1 MGAELSLRGPVR
13 DLDEEVASI
22 PGIALA
28 HAVLLEVLV
37 EPLDASRFGQ
47 SSMGVEEAVDLAG
60 PHPTFRSRPEP
71 RPQGFQRRRDGLGA
85 RVLRDGD
92 GLLVPPGRRPA
103 RGDQAR
109 GRGGRSIFDLLVAD
123 EAGPDEALDVPQTP

>member
-60 PHPTFRSRPEP
+60 PHSTFRPGPEP
-71 RPQGFQRRRDGLGA
+71 GPQRFERRRDGLG
-85 RVLRDGD
+85 GTC
-92 GLLVPPGRRPA
+92 P
-103 RGDQAR
+103 
-109 GRGGRSIFDLLVAD
+109 SSS
-123 EAGPDEALDVPQTP
+123 